1 MYLQLKMILYESK
14 KAGTLCQTDYIS
26 VLAQASLN
34 IHLFTFEKRQ
44 C

>member
-34 IHLFTFEKRQ
+34 ILFTFEKRQ